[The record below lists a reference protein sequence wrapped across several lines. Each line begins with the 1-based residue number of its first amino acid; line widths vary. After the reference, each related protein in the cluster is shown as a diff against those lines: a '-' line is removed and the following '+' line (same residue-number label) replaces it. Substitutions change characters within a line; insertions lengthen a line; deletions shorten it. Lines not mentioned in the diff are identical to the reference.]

1 KGRPNSKMSLRP
13 VAARLSELLGKRV
26 AFTLDCVGGEV
37 EKQAASL
44 TDGDVLLLEN
54 LRFHAEE
61 EKNDPQFA
69 RRLAALADVYVND
82 AFGSAHR
89 AHASTE
95 GISHYLSPAVA
106 GLLMEK
112 ELEYLGKALQNP
124 ERPYTA
130 IVGGAKVSDKIE
142 FLERLM
148 TTADAVL
155 VGGAMAY
162 TFLKAQGLEV
172 GRSKVED
179 DKLDLARDLVK
190 LAQGRK
196 IKLT

>member
-1 KGRPNSKMSLRP
+1 MPKLTIRDIDLR
-13 VAARLSELLGKRV
+13 SKRV
-26 AFTLDCVGGEV
+26 FMRVDFNVPLGDAGEIIDD
-37 EKQAASL
+37 
-44 TDGDVLLLEN
+44 T
-54 LRFHAEE
+54 
-61 EKNDPQFA
+61 
-69 RRLAALADVYVND
+69 
-82 AFGSAHR
+82 R

-95 GISHYLSPAVA
+95 GITHCLSPAVA

-142 FLERLM
+142 FLERLINS
-148 TTADAVL
+148 ADAVL

-179 DKLDLARDLVK
+179 DKLDMARGLVRLADE
-190 LAQGRK
+190 RK
-196 IKLT
+196 IKPALPQDHVVADKNEAGTIAESVNPGPIPPDPIG

>member
-1 KGRPNSKMSLRP
+1 MPKLTIRDIDLKS
-13 VAARLSELLGKRV
+13 KRV
-26 AFTLDCVGGEV
+26 FMRVDFNVPLDDAGAITDDTRVR
-37 EKQAASL
+37 ASL
-44 TDGDVLLLEN
+44 PTI
-54 LRFHAEE
+54 
-61 EKNDPQFA
+61 QYA
-69 RRLAALADVYVND
+69 RRLATLAEVYVND

-95 GISHYLSPAVA
+95 GITHYLAPAVA

-142 FLERLM
+142 FLERLINS
-148 TTADAVL
+148 ADAVL

-162 TFLKAQGLEV
+162 TFLKAQGLEG

-179 DKLDLARDLVK
+179 DKLGLAPRV
-190 LAQGRK
+190 G
-196 IKLT
+196 